1 MDENANVDTQIRGM
15 TCLESI
21 NQSLLFLADQA
32 MRHGEYV
39 LASKLR
45 ASIAVNQAR
54 LEKIKDAA
62 VPSGESGSC
71 RGMYD

>member
-1 MDENANVDTQIRGM
+1 MDENAKVDTQIKGM

-21 NQSLLFLADQA
+21 NLSLLILAEEA
-32 MRHGEYV
+32 MRQGEYV

-54 LEKIKDAA
+54 IGQLKNDGAMS
-62 VPSGESGSC
+62 PL
-71 RGMYD
+71 